1 MSMRQCPDCGEMYST
16 SYKSCPFCEEEA
28 AYDKPNRKTRGG
40 HRVASHKSPSIL
52 GPAMIVVLVLLV
64 GLVIYFF
71 FGSSIGRLFTKGGTT
86 TTPTEQ
92 TTTTP
97 DVSSGTLTISV
108 SSAALTVGDTQML
121 SVTGG
126 TEYTWQSSDAAVAT
140 VDGGVVTAVAPGTA
154 VITASSGTATATCT
168 VTVSAAEQPA
178 TQQPATQQP
187 ATPPA
192 NLTLETIYGTKDDIS
207 LDVGGTAPMQVSG
220 TSSAVTW
227 SIENTAVATVSA
239 DGTVTGVAS
248 GKTVLRAT
256 VDGATLE
263 CIIRVG

>member
-28 AYDKPNRKTRGG
+28 AYDKPIRKTRGG

-178 TQQPATQQP
+178 TQQPAT
-187 ATPPA
+187 PPA

>member
-28 AYDKPNRKTRGG
+28 AYDKPIRKTRGG

-71 FGSSIGRLFTKGGTT
+71 FGSSIGRLFTKGGGA

-97 DVSSGTLTISV
+97 DISSGTLTISS
-108 SSAALTVGDTQML
+108 SSATLTVGDTQML

-140 VDGGVVTAVAPGTA
+140 VDSGVVTAVAPGTA
-154 VITASSGTATATCT
+154 VITAASGTATATCT
-168 VTVSAAEQPA
+168 VTVSAAE
-178 TQQPATQQP
+178 QP

-220 TSSAVTW
+220 TKSAVTW

-248 GKTVLRAT
+248 GKTLLRAT

>member
-28 AYDKPNRKTRGG
+28 AYDKPIRKTRGG

-52 GPAMIVVLVLLV
+52 GPAMIVVLVLMV

-71 FGSSIGRLFTKGGTT
+71 FGSSIGRLFTKGGGA

-97 DVSSGTLTISV
+97 NVSSGTLTISS
-108 SSAALTVGDTQML
+108 SSATLTVGDTQML

-126 TEYTWQSSDAAVAT
+126 TEYTWQSSDAAVAK

-154 VITASSGTATATCT
+154 VITAASGTATATCT
-168 VTVSAAEQPA
+168 VTVSATE
-178 TQQPATQQP
+178 QPATQQP

-220 TSSAVTW
+220 TKSAVTW

-248 GKTVLRAT
+248 GKTLLRAT